1 MKKLLEYMDIWY
13 MAQNLAPQKKN
24 FEITHSATKYGVG
37 RSAC

>member
-1 MKKLLEYMDIWY
+1 MNEEVIGIYGY
-13 MAQNLAPQKKN
+13 MAQNLAPQKNN